1 MPWQPHPVAEDAIRT
16 LTLETDLAGRLWQ
29 YQPDHG
35 IYEQPGAE
43 RAVHQFVVAKT
54 GSGNYQHKHGVEVVN
69 IIGAQKQPRIQPEL
83 TEGKLALKNI
93 TLNITDPKKPVPE
106 KHAPGNY
113 LTANLPISYTSGEW
127 PHLWQTFLDQT
138 WAGLHQDDQLAN
150 QRLLAQ
156 FFGAALANKI
166 PPKGALFLH
175 SDHPNSGKSTI
186 LAVLTHLLGATNVAQ
201 CSPHKLAEDRW
212 AAAQLFGK
220 LANIVPDIAVRK
232 LDDPSAFKSLT
243 GGNDLITGD
252 IKYKSPITFY
262 NTAPSLFASN
272 RIPQSFQDTTLGYW
286 SRIIALPCPNSAKQP
301 NQSLLDELI
310 AELPAILNWS
320 LVGLHDLHNN
330 GWNWNIPA
338 HALHHQQTAWAADN
352 LPRVWAN
359 QQTTQEQHHHIS
371 TKQVG
376 DNFEDWL
383 IYHGHADIDHKLNL
397 FERRKLYQALDDHW
411 GDRVKHSSQVVWP
424 NRRILPLQKA

>member
-1 MPWQPHPVAEDAIRT
+1 MPWHPHPTAQQAIT
-16 LTLETDLAGRLWQ
+16 ELTIETDTAGRLWQ
-29 YQPDHG
+29 YQPDRG

-54 GSGNYQHKHGVEVVN
+54 GSAAYQHKHGVEVVN
-69 IIGAQKQPRIQPEL
+69 IISAQKQPRILPEL
-83 TEGKLALKNI
+83 TEGKLACSNI
-93 TLNITDPKKPVPE
+93 TLDITDPKKPVPE
-106 KHAPGNY
+106 PHSPKNY
-113 LTANLPISYTSGEW
+113 LTANIPVEYTSGDW
-127 PHLWQTFLDQT
+127 PQRWQTFLDQT
-138 WAGLHQDDQLAN
+138 WDGLPIDDQLAN

-156 FFGAALANKI
+156 FFGACLANRI

-186 LAVLTHLLGATNVAQ
+186 LAVLTRLLGTLNVAQ

-212 AAAQLFGK
+212 AAAQLFAKMG
-220 LANIVPDIAVRK
+220 NIVPDIAVRK

-286 SRIIALPCPNSAKQP
+286 SRIIAIPCPNSAKSP
-301 NQSLLDELI
+301 NQKLLNELV
-310 AELPAILNWS
+310 AELPGVLNWA
-320 LVGLHDLHNN
+320 LTGLHDLHGN
-330 GWNWNIPA
+330 GWNWAIPA

-371 TKQVG
+371 TKQAG
-376 DNFEDWL
+376 DSFEDWL
-383 IYHGHADIDHKLNL
+383 IYHGHADNDHKLNL
-397 FERRKLYQALDDHW
+397 FERRNSTKPSTTTGAT
-411 GDRVKHSSQVVWP
+411 G
-424 NRRILPLQKA
+424 